1 MIFSVQKREY
11 LRLEDIQLYD
21 ADIVEMNE
29 PKTYVTEKELGHYG
43 FTNTMPDNFHY
54 VRYCIWR
61 FGKYPYSLHQM
72 NKQHWTYGFVPSK
85 SLPVTTDTKKLLDVG
100 INHSC
105 GMFIP
110 NVELSQNPKTSVIKV
125 IWIWNLY

>member
-1 MIFSVQKREY
+1 MTLTCSTRDIVHSEGGSVRSMIFSVQKREY

-54 VRYCIWR
+54 VRYCI
-61 FGKYPYSLHQM
+61 
-72 NKQHWTYGFVPSK
+72 
-85 SLPVTTDTKKLLDVG
+85 
-100 INHSC
+100 
-105 GMFIP
+105 
-110 NVELSQNPKTSVIKV
+110 
-125 IWIWNLY
+125 